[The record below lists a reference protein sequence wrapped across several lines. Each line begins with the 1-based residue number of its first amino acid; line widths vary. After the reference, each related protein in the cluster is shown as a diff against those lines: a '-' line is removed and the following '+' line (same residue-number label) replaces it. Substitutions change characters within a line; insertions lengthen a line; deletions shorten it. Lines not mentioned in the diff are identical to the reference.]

1 MFEIDLKR
9 GSRAPSGASGSDVG
23 RQVRALLPVAAGL
36 VVLVLGL
43 AWLSS
48 RAANEVERRR
58 ESTAALEATVAA
70 KRQELASLAG
80 ARGAIAATST
90 KEIYWSDVLRL
101 FSERMP
107 DKIWLADVKITTT
120 APPKENPNAPV
131 LRTLKVQGGVLS
143 AASEGNLDLIAS
155 FLESLQADDRYRE
168 SFGPAKLESV
178 TRGSEPHTLKF
189 ELTIPFLPA

>member
-9 GSRAPSGASGSDVG
+9 GSRAPSGPGASDLA
-23 RQVRALLPVAAGL
+23 RHLRPLLPVAAGL
-36 VVLVLGL
+36 VALAVGL

-48 RAANEVERRR
+48 RAASEVERRR
-58 ESTAALEATVAA
+58 DAVAGLESTVAA
-70 KRQELASLAG
+70 KRQELASIAG
-80 ARGAIAATST
+80 ERGAIAATST

-101 FSERMP
+101 LSERMP
-107 DKIWLADVKITTT
+107 DKIWLADVKIVSSS
-120 APPKENPNAPV
+120 PPKEQPKAPV

-155 FLESLQADDRYRE
+155 FLEALQTDERYRE

-178 TRGSEPHTLKF
+178 TRGTEPHTLKF